1 LKNLTDFIQNYS
13 KNFLFSFFSFSIF
26 EEIFL
31 KQAVV
36 KISTSY
42 KSKYTNEEEKYEDF
56 EKNLEKLGFITFFL
70 ATGDFLNCQ
79 DESIEVNNIFSSLE
93 IIDFINNISKKA
105 HTFKDYKSLLKL
117 PFLNFSPDEFT
128 RVNLKRVGKQNILTI
143 NKDTCF
149 WKNFSFINSTL
160 LLDEYYFDPNTQG
173 FFEFQYEEYS
183 EIKIEEKKEEKIDK
197 DGMKLV
203 VNPDFPGDFTF
214 NDTIAIHDD
223 YLERIYQRLIEKPQK
238 KIEIK
243 EPEIDINVT
252 FFIK

>member
-1 LKNLTDFIQNYS
+1 
-13 KNFLFSFFSFSIF
+13 
-26 EEIFL
+26 
-31 KQAVV
+31 V

-42 KSKYTNEEEKYEDF
+42 KSIYTNEEDKYEDF
-56 EKNLEKLGFITFFL
+56 EKNLEKLGFIIFSL
-70 ATGDFLNCQ
+70 ATGDFLHSQ
-79 DESIEVNNIFSSLE
+79 EDGLEVNNIFSSLE
-93 IIDFINNISKKA
+93 IIDFINHISKKA

-117 PFLNFSPDEFT
+117 PFLNSSPEEMT
-128 RVNLKRVGKQNILTI
+128 RVNLKRVGKENILKI
-143 NKDTCF
+143 NKDTCY

-160 LLDEYYFDPNTQG
+160 SLDEYYFDPNQQG

-183 EIKIEEKKEEKIDK
+183 ELKIEEKEEEKKEI

-214 NDTIAIHDD
+214 NDTIVIHDD

-238 KIEIK
+238 IIEIK

-252 FFIK
+252 FFINK